1 VTAPA
6 LILLNLVL
14 VATFWKLVRSPGL
27 LGYAKGGRFYLNW
40 FAVGLITLMDE
51 LTSIFYAPAEAHR
64 FIGHQAIFF
73 IAATSLVM
81 RVLSSR
87 MVEIAE
93 VLERNQIRGGGVY
106 SFSYLVLGR
115 WRRWSPSPRSWSPT
129 SSRRASPR

>member
-1 VTAPA
+1 MTTVV
-6 LILLNLVL
+6 LVLLNLVL
-14 VATFWKLVRSPGL
+14 VVVFWQLLRLQGL
-27 LGYAKGGRFYLNW
+27 LGYARSGRFYLSW

-51 LTSIFYAPAEAHR
+51 MTSIFYAPAEAHR

-93 VLERNQIRGGGVY
+93 ILELNKIRGGGVY
-106 SFSYLVLGR
+106 SFSYLPGASGLPARGR
-115 WRRWSPSPRSWSPT
+115 RPGGAGVVT
-129 SSRRASPR
+129 G